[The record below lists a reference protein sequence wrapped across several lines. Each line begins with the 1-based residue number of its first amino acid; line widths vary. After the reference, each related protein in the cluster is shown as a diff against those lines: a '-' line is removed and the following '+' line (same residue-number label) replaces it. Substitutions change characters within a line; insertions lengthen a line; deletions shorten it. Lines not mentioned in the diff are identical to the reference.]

1 MNHQRVVEI
10 TNNSAYDVNRLFST
24 QEEVKQIFVCYYMS
38 MTLRRGM
45 ELELP
50 LFGHQILMCLSCA
63 WHFRRRLILISGIRL
78 AQNKILNTFLCI
90 NLLRNLATTC
100 ARSCFLSILYWVAI
114 VVTMQNRWN
123 NRISDGCVYAQI
135 RKGLGM
141 HLVTYSNH
149 DTVPF
154 LLIVPIKGR
163 FV

>member
-1 MNHQRVVEI
+1 MDKSGAFHANQ
-10 TNNSAYDVNRLFST
+10 TS
-24 QEEVKQIFVCYYMS
+24 
-38 MTLRRGM
+38 
-45 ELELP
+45 
-50 LFGHQILMCLSCA
+50 MCLD
-63 WHFRRRLILISGIRL
+63 
-78 AQNKILNTFLCI
+78 
-90 NLLRNLATTC
+90 
-100 ARSCFLSILYWVAI
+100 
-114 VVTMQNRWN
+114 VTMQNIWN

>member
-1 MNHQRVVEI
+1 MKENHRKIIRSV
-10 TNNSAYDVNRLFST
+10 ST
-24 QEEVKQIFVCYYMS
+24 K
-38 MTLRRGM
+38 L
-45 ELELP
+45 
-50 LFGHQILMCLSCA
+50 
-63 WHFRRRLILISGIRL
+63 LISH
-78 AQNKILNTFLCI
+78 
-90 NLLRNLATTC
+90 
-100 ARSCFLSILYWVAI
+100 
-114 VVTMQNRWN
+114 VTMQNRWN